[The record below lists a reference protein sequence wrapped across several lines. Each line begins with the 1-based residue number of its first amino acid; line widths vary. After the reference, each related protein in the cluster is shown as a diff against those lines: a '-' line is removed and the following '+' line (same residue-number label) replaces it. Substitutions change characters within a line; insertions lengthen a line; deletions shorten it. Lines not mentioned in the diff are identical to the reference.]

1 MDSELPRS
9 LIFHFLKRRFLKIVY
24 RLSHFLR
31 VMINWRQNAGGPSA
45 RIEEVIRALRRMGV
59 NPVAGALIVCPTLHI
74 SS

>member
-1 MDSELPRS
+1 
-9 LIFHFLKRRFLKIVY
+9 
-24 RLSHFLR
+24 
-31 VMINWRQNAGGPSA
+31 MINWRQNAGGPSA